1 MASLRERQKE
11 RRSREILDAA
21 TALIGEKGYDETSV
35 EEIAARAEV
44 GVATV
49 YNYFGSKNELLH
61 ALLAAYIE
69 GELARGA
76 AVVNDPPQDMVD
88 GMAALFSTYLD
99 GMARTAN
106 KRLMQEFLAMAVS
119 KQFAYGQHTYRMK
132 MAFVEQCRQLALH
145 YEADNQIRADVTA
158 EEAALLCYSA
168 VTYPYTRFLLD
179 IEGDV
184 RTAQLAIRRNLSLVM
199 SGLGAGQE
207 ERE

>member
-11 RRSREILDAA
+11 RRSREILAAA

-61 ALLAAYIE
+61 ALLSAYIE
-69 GELARGA
+69 KELARGA
-76 AVVNDPPQDMVD
+76 TVVANPPQGMVD
-88 GMAALFSTYLD
+88 GMTALFNTYLD

-119 KQFAYGQHTYRMK
+119 KQFAYGQHAYRMK
-132 MAFVEQCRQLALH
+132 MAFMEQCRQLALH
-145 YEADNQIRADVTA
+145 YEADKQIRSDVTA
-158 EEAALLCYSA
+158 EETALVCYSA
-168 VTYPYTRFLLD
+168 ITFPFTRFLLD

-184 RTAQLAIRRNLSLVM
+184 QAAQLAIRRNLSLVV

-207 ERE
+207 GRR

>member
-168 VTYPYTRFLLD
+168 VTFPFTQFLLTT
-179 IEGDV
+179 EGDV
-184 RTAQLAIRRNLSLVM
+184 KVAHVAIRRNLTLVV
-199 SGLGAGQE
+199 SGLGAKQGG
-207 ERE
+207 RR

>member
-21 TALIGEKGYDETSV
+21 AALIGEKGYDETSV
-35 EEIAARAEV
+35 EEIAAMAEV

-69 GELARGA
+69 EELALGA
-76 AVVNDPPQDMVD
+76 TVVSDPPQDMVD
-88 GMAALFSTYLD
+88 GMAALFGAYLD

-106 KRLMQEFLAMAVS
+106 KRLMQEFLATTVS

-132 MAFVEQCRQLALH
+132 MAFREQCRQLALH
-145 YEADNQIRADVTA
+145 YDADKQIRADVTA
-158 EEAALLCYSA
+158 EEAALICYSA
-168 VTYPYTRFLLD
+168 VTFPFMLFFLD

-184 RTAQLAIRRNLSLVM
+184 RAAQLAIRRNLSLVV
-199 SGLGAGQE
+199 SGFGAGQE
-207 ERE
+207 GRR